1 MNKCHEEDLKLLRAT
16 VYLVIQILEKSTG
29 TGPSA
34 QRQLVPLQA
43 SDGEGPVC
51 HFILL
56 ALPTKARILCLDS
69 L

>member
-1 MNKCHEEDLKLLRAT
+1 MKKTLKLQQRHHCVFKNSDSAKEHWHT
-16 VYLVIQILEKSTG
+16 A
-29 TGPSA
+29 GPSA
-34 QRQLVPLQA
+34 QRQLIPLQA

-56 ALPTKARILCLDS
+56 ALPAKASILCLDS